1 MFEMLLVDSCFTGN
15 LPVLLLVINTNTL
28 PDNETVHTL
37 SENNLFLLLQS
48 DEVLQSL
55 AQTLS
60 EEFETY
66 IKLNGVRK
74 GSIKVDMVLGDLSR
88 LEYIKEM
95 SDKGVLSSIVDR
107 ILITSEFISSCQ
119 ADDVTLDVVVNE
131 ESYQQLKSRSGECN
145 TPKLRTVGIFILYY
159 NIFTVTVFFKMQNK
173 VYMKSDLM

>member
-1 MFEMLLVDSCFTGN
+1 MFEILLVDSCFTGN
-15 LPVLLLVINTNTL
+15 LPVLLLVINANTL

-48 DEVLQSL
+48 EELLQSL

-60 EEFETY
+60 EEFEAH

-95 SDKGVLSSIVDR
+95 SDKWVLSSIVDR
-107 ILITSEFISSCQ
+107 ILMTPEFISSCQ
-119 ADDVTLDVVVNE
+119 AEDVTLEVVVNE
-131 ESYQQLKSRSGECN
+131 ESYQQLKCRTGECN
-145 TPKLRTVGIFILYY
+145 I
-159 NIFTVTVFFKMQNK
+159 
-173 VYMKSDLM
+173 